1 MELWIPGDHDASR
14 LYEAKT
20 YREIMELDIY
30 TSDPVLMH
38 SELVLKKIPILPLPL
53 IEFSKNYPTSS
64 EAQEQTMDPSGLL
77 LIPPLVRIFNHSI
90 SNYQSLEENYKTI
103 LTVIPKAPNSTLP
116 SSLDFYPC

>member
-14 LYEAKT
+14 IYEAKT
-20 YREIMELDIY
+20 YWEIMKLGIY

-38 SELVLKKIPILPLPL
+38 SELVLKKIPILSPL

-77 LIPPLVRIFNHSI
+77 FCTRNRSRLV
-90 SNYQSLEENYKTI
+90 SNS
-103 LTVIPKAPNSTLP
+103 
-116 SSLDFYPC
+116 